1 MLVGDP
7 SSGYSFKCTVTDIAN
22 IIETDIGDAYVTLT
36 TTQTISGVKTFSN
49 NLTLTSVTNASVDT
63 DKFLVLSALNVV
75 TFRTGSEVLSDIGA
89 QGTITLTTTGTSGA
103 ATFSSNTLN
112 IPQYQGAL
120 TLTTTGTSGAATL
133 VGNTLNIP
141 NYAPDLSGYV
151 PTSRTITINGVSQDL
166 SANRTYNVGTVTS
179 VAATAGTGI
188 SISGSPI
195 TSSGTLTI
203 TNTAP
208 DQVVA
213 LTAGTG
219 ISISGTYPNFTIT
232 NISPSLGGTVTS
244 VALSAPTGFSVTGS
258 PVTTSGTLGLT
269 FATGYSLPTTASQV
283 NWDAAYNDKI
293 NSVSVSGTTTKT
305 LTLTQQDGG
314 TLSTSWT
321 DDNTDAVTS
330 VFGRTGAVVAT
341 EGDYSLTQLSDVT
354 ITTPTNGQVL
364 KYNGTTWI
372 NDTDANTGTVTS
384 VALSVPTG
392 LSVSGSPITS
402 SGTLAVTFASG
413 YSISTTASQTNW
425 DTAYTNRITSL
436 TTTGSSGAATLIS
449 NTLNIP
455 NYTLSGLGGVPTTRT
470 LTINGTALDLSV
482 DRSWSVGTVTSVA
495 ATAGTGISIS
505 GSPITSSGTL
515 TITNTAPDQVVAL
528 TAGTGISTSGTYP
541 NFTITNSAPDQTV
554 SLTAGSNIT
563 ITGTYPN
570 FTIAASG
577 GGGTG
582 TVTSVGLSSTTSGI
596 TIGST
601 PITTSGT
608 ITLDIATASGSQ
620 QGLLSSTDWTTFNN
634 KQNALT
640 NPVTGTGTTNYIP
653 KFTSSTAV
661 GDSRF
666 FDDGTITF
674 LGNGDVNA
682 SPSTAIL
689 SGTGGSGTNI
699 AGAEFR
705 IRGGAGTGTGVGGP
719 ITFYTSAAG
728 TTGSAVNAATER
740 MRINN
745 AGNVGINTTSPLGNL
760 DVSTSGNT
768 QINITAGSTALSRLI
783 FGTTSG
789 NSRGFIDYDN
799 TSSVRAMIF
808 RTNESERMRITSGGN
823 IGIGTT
829 TIGST
834 LQVNGNAAIGYSAST
849 AAPTNG
855 LQVAGNVGVGVSPS
869 AWSSAYSALQLN
881 ATASLAGTSTGV
893 LRLMNNL
900 FINSSGE
907 DRYITTA
914 AATAYLQS
922 AGQHVFFTA
931 ASGTAGGL
939 ASTTQRM
946 VINNSGNVGIATN
959 TVGSTLQ
966 VNGNAAI
973 GYSASTAAPTNGLA
987 VSGNVAIGTNSS
999 TVPLLV
1005 SSTASHV
1012 QTITSNNTGGTQI
1025 YLVNTSTGGDI
1036 FRIFSTGQSNTEG
1049 AGHLLIAPI
1058 TGAGR
1063 FIMQGSGN
1071 IGINTTTVGSRLQVN
1086 GNAAIGYSASTAAP
1100 TNGLAV
1106 SGNVGIGVTD
1116 PDIFARGDARM
1127 VGIGASGASDNLAL
1141 ALNAGGTGGRG
1152 AQIYMGQGGTRHFTI
1167 SSNVTET
1174 TLGTSSS
1181 TPLKF
1186 TTNDIERMRITSGGN
1201 VGIGTTSPS
1210 GQLHLNG
1217 SANLLMTNT
1226 ANTSGFEIGLLG
1238 GTSDAT
1244 AYIYQRANSAMI
1256 FATNNS
1262 ERMRITS
1269 GGNLGLGVTPSAW
1282 VAGAGRTA
1290 AQIGVT
1296 SVSTNSGNDAF
1307 FGANY
1312 YDDGTN
1318 NKYINSDFSLI
1329 YGQQSGE
1336 HRWYSAPSGTAGNN
1350 ITFTQAM
1357 TLNAS
1362 GNLGIG
1368 TTTIGSRLQVN
1379 GNAAIGYSASTAAPT
1394 NGLQVAGSTRI
1405 GTTTANDFFCVNAG
1419 TLASTFA
1426 VNIEVVS
1433 NFAFGSTNGRRTM
1446 SIRNSGANDNG
1457 LQFGYD
1463 ATDNT
1468 GIIAGAATLNGTG
1481 IDFYTFNGSTWGNR
1495 MRVTKDGQLNL
1506 LTGSNVSAIAQTG
1519 YSLTG
1524 SNASSLLDLAGTW
1537 NTTGNPTAIKLNIT
1551 NTASGA
1557 TADLMELQVGGTSQ
1571 FTVDKSGNTIM
1582 TGSVKTGAPT
1592 GGTAA
1597 TWKLGSKISNTM
1609 AFDDSGYLEVEV
1621 GGTTYYVALC
1631 FPA

>member
-577 GGGTG
+577 GGGMAIG
-582 TVTSVGLSSTTSGI
+582 GSITSATAGSVLFAGASGI
-596 TIGST
+596 LAQDNANFFWDNTNSRLGIGTTTPILKLDVIGGST
-601 PITTSGT
+601 DTTTVGGT
-608 ITLDIATASGSQ
+608 TVEQISLFRPSNGTGGIRTGFNTANGDAYIWSANSGSNLYF
-620 QGLLSSTDWTTFNN
+620 GTRSAPNNNINLAILS
-634 KQNALT
+634 
-640 NPVTGTGTTNYIP
+640 TGNIGIGTTTVGSNLQINGNAAIGYS
-653 KFTSSTAV
+653 SSTAAPTNGLAV
-661 GDSRF
+661 AGASTFANNITLSASSTNALILQNSSSGESPNVTFITPVNKYNIDANATGNLRF
-666 FDDGTITF
+666 FRENTD
-674 LGNGDVNA
+674 
-682 SPSTAIL
+682 
-689 SGTGGSGTNI
+689 GTGGAVRMNLTD
-699 AGAEFR
+699 
-705 IRGGAGTGTGVGGP
+705 GG
-719 ITFYTSAAG
+719 S
-728 TTGSAVNAATER
+728 
-740 MRINN
+740 
-745 AGNVGINTTSPLGNL
+745 L
-760 DVSTSGNT
+760 
-768 QINITAGSTALSRLI
+768 
-783 FGTTSG
+783 
-789 NSRGFIDYDN
+789 
-799 TSSVRAMIF
+799 
-808 RTNESERMRITSGGN
+808 
-823 IGIGTT
+823 GIGTT

-834 LQVNGNAAIGYSAST
+834 I
-849 AAPTNG
+849 
-855 LQVAGNVGVGVSPS
+855 
-869 AWSSAYSALQLN
+869 
-881 ATASLAGTSTGV
+881 
-893 LRLMNNL
+893 
-900 FINSSGE
+900 
-907 DRYITTA
+907 
-914 AATAYLQS
+914 
-922 AGQHVFFTA
+922 
-931 ASGTAGGL
+931 
-939 ASTTQRM
+939 
-946 VINNSGNVGIATN
+946 
-959 TVGSTLQ
+959 Q

-987 VSGNVAIGTNSS
+987 VAGNIDITGTSLLKITGNATNPNAADALYLWNEAGFGPNITGLKFAVNTGSTGATSKRFIIETNGNV
-999 TVPLLV
+999 
-1005 SSTASHV
+1005 
-1012 QTITSNNTGGTQI
+1012 
-1025 YLVNTSTGGDI
+1025 
-1036 FRIFSTGQSNTEG
+1036 
-1049 AGHLLIAPI
+1049 
-1058 TGAGR
+1058 
-1063 FIMQGSGN
+1063 
-1071 IGINTTTVGSRLQVN
+1071 GINTATIGSRLQVN

-1106 SGNVGIGVTD
+1106 SGNVGIGTTSPFSLLQVTSGTSMTTTG
-1116 PDIFARGDARM
+1116 GDQASNATIEGAN
-1127 VGIGASGASDNLAL
+1127 VAIGANFTSQLAVLSNSSIAADIGGGIAFGSKYSG
-1141 ALNAGGTGGRG
+1141 NAFAYYAAIKTGKDDATSGNYGGYLQFATRANGG
-1152 AQIYMGQGGTRHFTI
+1152 
-1167 SSNVTET
+1167 NVT
-1174 TLGTSSS
+1174 
-1181 TPLKF
+1181 
-1186 TTNDIERMRITSGGN
+1186 ERMRITSGGN
-1201 VGIGTTSPS
+1201 VGIGTTSPAYKLDVVISS
-1210 GQLHLNG
+1210 GPYNTRFHNSSTSTSDYNAILVSQGASG
-1217 SANLLMTNT
+1217 SATGYFGTGGSAAGNT
-1226 ANTSGFEIGLLG
+1226 SFANTFVIG
-1238 GTSDAT
+1238 TQS
-1244 AYIYQRANSAMI
+1244 NSA
-1256 FATNNS
+1256 FVFNTNDT

-1269 GGNLGLGVTPSAW
+1269 GGLVGIGTTSTSSKLEVYGTSQSSPST
-1282 VAGAGRTA
+1282 V
-1290 AQIGVT
+1290 
-1296 SVSTNSGNDAF
+1296 DAIF
-1307 FGANY
+1307 
-1312 YDDGTN
+1312 
-1318 NKYINSDFSLI
+1318 KINSNATNALVMGTLSGSPFATYI
-1329 YGQQSGE
+1329 QSGGSNT
-1336 HRWYSAPSGTAGNN
+1336 YPLA
-1350 ITFTQAM
+1350 
-1357 TLNAS
+1357 LNPNGGS
-1362 GNLGIG
+1362 VGIG
-1368 TTTIGSRLQVN
+1368 TTTIGSTLQVN
-1379 GNAAIGYSASTAAPT
+1379 GNAAIGYSASTAGPT
-1394 NGLQVAGSTRI
+1394 NGLSISGNTTI
-1405 GTTTANDFFCVNAG
+1405 GTTSASGKFTIDPDDNQVGLAITG
-1419 TLASTFA
+1419 T
-1426 VNIEVVS
+1426 
-1433 NFAFGSTNGRRTM
+1433 
-1446 SIRNSGANDNG
+1446 
-1457 LQFGYD
+1457 
-1463 ATDNT
+1463 
-1468 GIIAGAATLNGTG
+1468 
-1481 IDFYTFNGSTWGNR
+1481 
-1495 MRVTKDGQLNL
+1495 
-1506 LTGSNVSAIAQTG
+1506 
-1519 YSLTG
+1519 SLT
-1524 SNASSLLDLAGTW
+1524 SANAQSLIDLAQTW

>member
-413 YSISTTASQTNW
+413 YSIPTTASQANW

-455 NYTLSGLGGVPTTRT
+455 NYTLSALGGVPTTRT

-653 KFTSSTAV
+653 KFTSSSAIGNSQV
-661 GDSRF
+661 
-666 FDDGTITF
+666 FDDGTNVGIGTTSPAALLHVSQASANTIF
-674 LGNGDVNA
+674 RLGNNTTYDQFIYFNGNNDWSLGMDYSNSNAFVLSNA
-682 SPSTAIL
+682 SSLGTNDRLVIT
-689 SGTGGSGTNI
+689 TGGNVGIGTTSPNAKLQVLGTI
-699 AGAEFR
+699 KVATGNAQGILGLGEANGATVNVG
-705 IRGGAGTGTGVGGP
+705 IWRGAANAPTSDGNFLNLGGYDGMV
-719 ITFYTSAAG
+719 FAVSAAAI
-728 TTGSAVNAATER
+728 GSQTER
-740 MRINN
+740 MRITS
-745 AGNVGINTTSPLGNL
+745 GGSVGIGTTSPLGNL

-768 QINITAGSTALSRLI
+768 AINITAGSTALSRLI

-808 RTNESERMRITSGGN
+808 RTNESERMRITSGGTLIVGNGETAASPSTGIISGTGGTGTN
-823 IGIGTT
+823 IAGAEFRIRGGASTGNAAGGPITFYTSAAGSSGTGVNAATERMRLDTRGNLGLGVTPSAWRSGDVVIDLGATTSLVNAQSLNTRIYTNAYVSSGGTNTYKTTNFATYYDQGSGQHRWFNAPSGTAGNAITFTQAMTLGANGNLGIGTTSPSYRLVVNSGVDGISAGISGSTYGIRFDNGGTFSSGMSTIHGVDATLTGSYQPIMINGSDVRFGTSATERMRITSGGDVGIGTTSPTSKLHVQGTSYFFDQAIFGDKVGIGTT
-829 TIGST
+829 TPGST

-849 AAPTNG
+849 AGPTNG
-855 LQVAGNVGVGVSPS
+855 LS
-869 AWSSAYSALQLN
+869 
-881 ATASLAGTSTGV
+881 
-893 LRLMNNL
+893 
-900 FINSSGE
+900 I
-907 DRYITTA
+907 
-914 AATAYLQS
+914 
-922 AGQHVFFTA
+922 
-931 ASGTAGGL
+931 
-939 ASTTQRM
+939 
-946 VINNSGNVGIATN
+946 SGN
-959 TVGSTLQ
+959 
-966 VNGNAAI
+966 
-973 GYSASTAAPTNGLA
+973 
-987 VSGNVAIGTNSS
+987 
-999 TVPLLV
+999 
-1005 SSTASHV
+1005 
-1012 QTITSNNTGGTQI
+1012 
-1025 YLVNTSTGGDI
+1025 
-1036 FRIFSTGQSNTEG
+1036 
-1049 AGHLLIAPI
+1049 
-1058 TGAGR
+1058 
-1063 FIMQGSGN
+1063 
-1071 IGINTTTVGSRLQVN
+1071 TT
-1086 GNAAIGYSASTAAP
+1086 
-1100 TNGLAV
+1100 
-1106 SGNVGIGVTD
+1106 
-1116 PDIFARGDARM
+1116 
-1127 VGIGASGASDNLAL
+1127 
-1141 ALNAGGTGGRG
+1141 
-1152 AQIYMGQGGTRHFTI
+1152 
-1167 SSNVTET
+1167 
-1174 TLGTSSS
+1174 
-1181 TPLKF
+1181 
-1186 TTNDIERMRITSGGN
+1186 
-1201 VGIGTTSPS
+1201 IGTTSAS
-1210 GQLHLNG
+1210 GKFTIDPDDNQVGLAITGTSLT
-1217 SANLLMTNT
+1217 SAN
-1226 ANTSGFEIGLLG
+1226 
-1238 GTSDAT
+1238 
-1244 AYIYQRANSAMI
+1244 
-1256 FATNNS
+1256 
-1262 ERMRITS
+1262 
-1269 GGNLGLGVTPSAW
+1269 
-1282 VAGAGRTA
+1282 
-1290 AQIGVT
+1290 AQ
-1296 SVSTNSGNDAF
+1296 
-1307 FGANY
+1307 
-1312 YDDGTN
+1312 
-1318 NKYINSDFSLI
+1318 SLI
-1329 YGQQSGE
+1329 
-1336 HRWYSAPSGTAGNN
+1336 
-1350 ITFTQAM
+1350 
-1357 TLNAS
+1357 
-1362 GNLGIG
+1362 
-1368 TTTIGSRLQVN
+1368 
-1379 GNAAIGYSASTAAPT
+1379 
-1394 NGLQVAGSTRI
+1394 
-1405 GTTTANDFFCVNAG
+1405 
-1419 TLASTFA
+1419 
-1426 VNIEVVS
+1426 
-1433 NFAFGSTNGRRTM
+1433 
-1446 SIRNSGANDNG
+1446 
-1457 LQFGYD
+1457 
-1463 ATDNT
+1463 
-1468 GIIAGAATLNGTG
+1468 
-1481 IDFYTFNGSTWGNR
+1481 
-1495 MRVTKDGQLNL
+1495 
-1506 LTGSNVSAIAQTG
+1506 
-1519 YSLTG
+1519 
-1524 SNASSLLDLAGTW
+1524 DLAQTW

-1551 NTASGA
+1551 NTASGS
-1557 TADLMELQVGGTSQ
+1557 TSNLMDLQIGGTSQ
-1571 FTVDKSGNTIM
+1571 FLVDKSGNTVT
-1582 TGSVKTGAPT
+1582 TGSIKTGDPT
-1592 GGTAA
+1592 GGTKKP
-1597 TWKLGSKISNTM
+1597 WKFGTAVVTSVSHY
-1609 AFDDSGYLEVEV
+1609 GYAQVEIDGV
-1621 GGTTYYVALC
+1621 AYYVGLVTAD
-1631 FPA
+1631 